1 LISSARLASIQ
12 LRDCVDRDLGIAR
25 QIVRGQ
31 NRLDVPG
38 LVSRVAMSVDPRAI
52 ARVLNRKSIQW
63 DRYPQLEAGPLPVII
78 DLPSK
83 LTYDAA
89 FIRHREGCS
98 IGFDIRRHIA
108 FSRET
113 DLGF

>member
-1 LISSARLASIQ
+1 FESSRPSQLFRKFQRSWEVFVLLLISSARLASIQ

-31 NRLDVPG
+31 NRLHVRG
-38 LVSRVAMSVDPRAI
+38 LVSRVAMSVDPRPI

-89 FIRHREGCS
+89 FS
-98 IGFDIRRHIA
+98 
-108 FSRET
+108 
-113 DLGF
+113 